1 MKLIIGLGNPGKEF
15 EFTRHNAGWL
25 ALDKFAMAEN
35 LTSKKSSKLQAEIF
49 DYKVGRN
56 KVVLAKPQT
65 FMNNSGISVGIM
77 LNFFRLTAKDI
88 VVVHDDKDIP
98 IGEIRVQTNRG
109 AAGHNGVKSIIEH
122 IGTQDFTRIRIGV
135 GPNAESKEKIEV
147 ISNFVL
153 NKFSKEEMKTLQT
166 ALDNAATEIKR
177 LAAAA

>member
-1 MKLIIGLGNPGKEF
+1 MKLIVGLGNPGKEF
-15 EFTRHNAGWL
+15 EITRHNAGWL
-25 ALDKFAMAEN
+25 TLDRFATAEK
-35 LTSKKSSKLQAEIF
+35 LSSKKSSKLQAEIF

-65 FMNNSGISVGIM
+65 FMNNSGISVNIM
-77 LNFFRLTAKDI
+77 RNFFRVATKDI

-98 IGEIRVQTNRG
+98 VGEIRVQTNRG

-135 GPNAESKEKIEV
+135 GPIEKGKIEE

-153 NKFSKEEMKTLQT
+153 NKFTKEEFKLLQV
-166 ALDNAATEIKR
+166 AMDNAAIEIKR
-177 LAAAA
+177 LSAIE

>member
-1 MKLIIGLGNPGKEF
+1 MKLIVGLGNPGKEF
-15 EFTRHNAGWL
+15 EITRHNAGWL
-25 ALDKFAMAEN
+25 TLDRFTKAEN
-35 LTSKKSSKLQAEIF
+35 LSSKKSSKLQAEIF

-65 FMNNSGISVGIM
+65 FMNNSGISANIM

-98 IGEIRVQTNRG
+98 VGEIRVQTNRG
-109 AAGHNGVKSIIEH
+109 PAGHNGIKSIIEH

-135 GPNAESKEKIEV
+135 GPIEKEKIEE

-153 NKFSKEEMKTLQT
+153 NKFTKEEFKLLQI
-166 ALDNAATEIKR
+166 AMDNAAMEIKR
-177 LAAAA
+177 LSAIE

>member
-15 EFTRHNAGWL
+15 ELTRHNAGWL
-25 ALDKFAMAEN
+25 ALNRFAAAEN

-56 KVVLAKPQT
+56 KVILAKPQT
-65 FMNNSGISVGIM
+65 FMNNSGVSVGIM
-77 LNFFRLTAKDI
+77 INFYRLTAKDI

-98 IGEIRVQTNRG
+98 VGEIRVQTNRG
-109 AAGHNGVKSIIEH
+109 PAGHNGIKSIIEH

-135 GPNAESKEKIEV
+135 GPADKEKIEE

-153 NKFSKEEMKTLQT
+153 NKFTKEEFKALLP
-166 ALDNAATEIKR
+166 ALDNVAIEIKR
-177 LAAAA
+177 LSAAE